1 MFSLTAA
8 SASLAATPSAANPAT
23 SRPGQLTA
31 HIASIS
37 QSPQS
42 FGQKRGDAALNAL
55 KTQFKTHG
63 QEIFATGSQVRQVEK
78 LLSKLSIK
86 HVRQLSAIV
95 VYRFLE
101 SQVHVGLPTVESA
114 LTVLRA
120 SVSREHQALI
130 KATWEKL
137 HCQNEKIS
145 KYALAMRLQQEL
157 SHLELRPAQFRRA
170 LLDADDIPD
179 ITILCQAAT
188 ALNIDV
194 KEAEVEWVT
203 HNLRTLRR
211 HHHCQMDLLVALQ
224 CLPDYQEMTPMKLF
238 VLIGLAEETMSLP
251 LVKLSQ
257 SAFKA
262 QPTTEQQ
269 QWFNRNWVNA
279 ATGTKWEQLINLL
292 CREPAPA
299 MAVADLWRLLFNAQV
314 SMSMSL
320 VRNALKFSVHLK
332 EMVQTHWHMVCP
344 AGDMTQLKHLGM
356 LLFSLKNSNIRPAQA
371 LSALKIAGLPAADDE
386 LSGLCLSAYK
396 SILLTED
403 LNWIRRV
410 WPPLSM
416 LDLPQQQKLQL
427 LRQQGCPQGMTAA
440 RLLRLLWE
448 IGEDISFPAL
458 SAAFGGP
465 DVSTDHPAANSPG

>member
-1 MFSLTAA
+1 
-8 SASLAATPSAANPAT
+8 
-23 SRPGQLTA
+23 
-31 HIASIS
+31 
-37 QSPQS
+37 
-42 FGQKRGDAALNAL
+42 
-55 KTQFKTHG
+55 
-63 QEIFATGSQVRQVEK
+63 
-78 LLSKLSIK
+78 
-86 HVRQLSAIV
+86 
-95 VYRFLE
+95 
-101 SQVHVGLPTVESA
+101 
-114 LTVLRA
+114 
-120 SVSREHQALI
+120 
-130 KATWEKL
+130 
-137 HCQNEKIS
+137 
-145 KYALAMRLQQEL
+145 
-157 SHLELRPAQFRRA
+157 
-170 LLDADDIPD
+170 
-179 ITILCQAAT
+179 
-188 ALNIDV
+188 
-194 KEAEVEWVT
+194 
-203 HNLRTLRR
+203 
-211 HHHCQMDLLVALQ
+211 
-224 CLPDYQEMTPMKLF
+224 
-238 VLIGLAEETMSLP
+238 MSLP

-269 QWFNRNWVNA
+269 QWFNRNWVSA

-299 MAVADLWRLLFNAQV
+299 MAVADLWRLLFNTQV

-458 SAAFGGP
+458 SAAYGGP

>member
-114 LTVLRA
+114 LTVLRS

-157 SHLELRPAQFRRA
+157 SHL
-170 LLDADDIPD
+170 
-179 ITILCQAAT
+179 
-188 ALNIDV
+188 
-194 KEAEVEWVT
+194 
-203 HNLRTLRR
+203 
-211 HHHCQMDLLVALQ
+211 
-224 CLPDYQEMTPMKLF
+224 
-238 VLIGLAEETMSLP
+238 
-251 LVKLSQ
+251 
-257 SAFKA
+257 
-262 QPTTEQQ
+262 
-269 QWFNRNWVNA
+269 
-279 ATGTKWEQLINLL
+279 
-292 CREPAPA
+292 
-299 MAVADLWRLLFNAQV
+299 
-314 SMSMSL
+314 
-320 VRNALKFSVHLK
+320 
-332 EMVQTHWHMVCP
+332 
-344 AGDMTQLKHLGM
+344 
-356 LLFSLKNSNIRPAQA
+356 
-371 LSALKIAGLPAADDE
+371 
-386 LSGLCLSAYK
+386 
-396 SILLTED
+396 
-403 LNWIRRV
+403 
-410 WPPLSM
+410 
-416 LDLPQQQKLQL
+416 
-427 LRQQGCPQGMTAA
+427 
-440 RLLRLLWE
+440 
-448 IGEDISFPAL
+448 
-458 SAAFGGP
+458 
-465 DVSTDHPAANSPG
+465 

>member
-1 MFSLTAA
+1 M
-8 SASLAATPSAANPAT
+8 
-23 SRPGQLTA
+23 
-31 HIASIS
+31 
-37 QSPQS
+37 
-42 FGQKRGDAALNAL
+42 
-55 KTQFKTHG
+55 
-63 QEIFATGSQVRQVEK
+63 
-78 LLSKLSIK
+78 
-86 HVRQLSAIV
+86 
-95 VYRFLE
+95 
-101 SQVHVGLPTVESA
+101 
-114 LTVLRA
+114 
-120 SVSREHQALI
+120 
-130 KATWEKL
+130 
-137 HCQNEKIS
+137 
-145 KYALAMRLQQEL
+145 
-157 SHLELRPAQFRRA
+157 
-170 LLDADDIPD
+170 
-179 ITILCQAAT
+179 
-188 ALNIDV
+188 
-194 KEAEVEWVT
+194 T

-238 VLIGLAEETMSLP
+238 VLFGLAEETMSLP

-371 LSALKIAGLPAADDE
+371 LSALKIAGLPAADAE

-458 SAAFGGP
+458 STAFGRP